1 MIRTMHRYCIALT
14 VVLLSA
20 CSWLPHRDVSEAPA
34 SASAGASLASWND
47 TTTKRSIVDFVQLV
61 TTPESKD
68 FIPRADRIAVFD
80 YDGTLWPEQPASV
93 QLVFA
98 LQRVKTVA
106 GKHPEWKRQ
115 EPFRSILKGN
125 LKSVAAS
132 GDTGSMRVLAAAHA
146 GMTSDQ
152 FAALVHEWFD
162 SASDPRFNRLYAD
175 LGYQPMIELLAYLRA
190 NGFKTYLVTGS
201 DVEFVR
207 DLAQRVYGIP
217 PEQVIG
223 STVKY
228 RYSPQSNG
236 TIALTRLAQVDSLV
250 DGAAKPL
257 AIDRVIG
264 RRPVIAFGNA
274 DGDAPMLEWTSAGDG
289 PRLAALVHHTDA
301 DREYAYDR
309 GAKSGKLDK
318 GLDEAGTKGWLVVD
332 MKSDWRTVFKAD
344 GDGAAAAS
352 SASAGSTASAA
363 AASALS
369 ASGSAAATRSSSAAQ
384 GAQAASVN

>member
-14 VVLLSA
+14 VLVLSA
-20 CSWLPHRDVSEAPA
+20 CTVTPHRDASESP
-34 SASAGASLASWND
+34 AGASSAATLASWND
-47 TTTKRSIVDFVQLV
+47 SATKRSIVDFVTLV

-80 YDGTLWPEQPASV
+80 NDGTLWPEQPASV

-106 GKHPEWKRQ
+106 GRHPEWKRQ

-125 LKSVAAS
+125 LKSIAAG
-132 GDTGSMRVLAAAHA
+132 GDAGSMKLLAAAHA

-162 SASDPRFNRLYAD
+162 SASDPRFNRPYAD
-175 LGYQPMIELLAYLRA
+175 LAYQPMLELLAYLRT
-190 NGFKTYLVTGS
+190 NGFRTYLVTGS

-207 DLAQRVYGIP
+207 DIAQRVYGIP

-228 RYSPQSNG
+228 KYSQTNSAV
-236 TIALTRLAQVDSLV
+236 ALTRLAQVDTLV

-257 AIDRVIG
+257 AIDRAIG

-274 DGDAPMLEWTSAGDG
+274 DGDVPMLEWTSAGDG
-289 PRLAALVHHTDA
+289 PRLAALLHHTDGE
-301 DREYAYDR
+301 REYAYDR
-309 GAKSGKLDK
+309 AAKSGKLDK
-318 GLDEAGTKGWLVVD
+318 GLDEAGAKGWLVVD
-332 MKSDWRTVFKAD
+332 MKDDWKTVFKPDSTAT
-344 GDGAAAAS
+344 AAAAPS
-352 SASAGSTASAA
+352 
-363 AASALS
+363 
-369 ASGSAAATRSSSAAQ
+369 
-384 GAQAASVN
+384 N

>member
-1 MIRTMHRYCIALT
+1 MIRTMHRYCAALT
-14 VVLLSA
+14 VVILSA
-20 CSWLPHRDVSEAPA
+20 CSGLPNRDANEPSVSTS
-34 SASAGASLASWND
+34 SAATLASWND
-47 TTTKRSIVDFVQLV
+47 TAAKRSIVDFVTLV

-68 FIPRADRIAVFD
+68 FVPRADRVAVFD
-80 YDGTLWPEQPASV
+80 NDGTLWPEQPASV

-106 GKHPEWKRQ
+106 ARHPEWKRQ
-115 EPFRSILKGN
+115 EPFRSILRGN
-125 LKSVAAS
+125 LKNIAAS
-132 GDTGSMRVLAAAHA
+132 GDAGSMKVLAAAHA

-162 SASDPRFNRLYAD
+162 SASDPRFNRPYAD
-175 LGYQPMIELLAYLRA
+175 LAYQPMLELLAYLRA
-190 NGFKTYLVTGS
+190 NGFRTYLVTGS

-207 DLAQRVYGIP
+207 DVAQRVYGIP

-228 RYSPQSNG
+228 KYSQTNG
-236 TIALTRLAQVDSLV
+236 AVSLTRLAQVDNLV

-274 DGDAPMLEWTSAGDG
+274 DGDVPMLEWTAAGDG
-289 PRLAALVHHTDA
+289 PRFAALLHHTDD

-309 GAKSGKLDK
+309 TAKSGKLDK
-318 GLDEAGTKGWLVVD
+318 GLDEAGAKGWLVVD
-332 MKSDWRTVFKAD
+332 MKDDWNTVFKPDSAAT
-344 GDGAAAAS
+344 AAA
-352 SASAGSTASAA
+352 
-363 AASALS
+363 
-369 ASGSAAATRSSSAAQ
+369 
-384 GAQAASVN
+384 QAN

>member
-14 VVLLSA
+14 VVILSA
-20 CSWLPHRDVSEAPA
+20 CTVTPRHDAGGSQAAA
-34 SASAGASLASWND
+34 SAATALPSWND
-47 TTTKRSIVDFVQLV
+47 TATRRSIVDFVTLV

-68 FIPRADRIAVFD
+68 FIARADRVAVFD
-80 YDGTLWPEQPASV
+80 NDGTLWPEQPASV

-106 GKHPEWKRQ
+106 GRHPEWKRQ
-115 EPFRSILKGN
+115 EPFRSILRGN
-125 LKSVAAS
+125 LKSIAGS
-132 GDTGSMRVLAAAHA
+132 GDAGSMRVLAAAHA

-162 SASDPRFNRLYAD
+162 SASDPRFNRPYAE
-175 LGYQPMIELLAYLRA
+175 LAYQPMLELLAYLRA
-190 NGFKTYLVTGS
+190 NGFRTYLVTGG

-228 RYSPQSNG
+228 KYGQTNG
-236 TIALTRLAQVDSLV
+236 AVTLTRLAQVDNLV

-274 DGDAPMLEWTSAGDG
+274 DGDVPMLEWTAAGDG
-289 PRLAALVHHTDA
+289 PRLAVLLHHTDGE
-301 DREYAYDR
+301 REYAYDR
-309 GAKSGKLDK
+309 SAKSGKLDK
-318 GLDEAGTKGWLVVD
+318 GLDEAGAKGWLVVD
-332 MKSDWRTVFKAD
+332 MKDDWKTVFKAD
-344 GDGAAAAS
+344 STATAAAS
-352 SASAGSTASAA
+352 S
-363 AASALS
+363 
-369 ASGSAAATRSSSAAQ
+369 
-384 GAQAASVN
+384 N

>member
-1 MIRTMHRYCIALT
+1 MIRTLRRYCIAFT

-20 CSWLPHRDVSEAPA
+20 CSVTPRQD
-34 SASAGASLASWND
+34 GASQTGASTAAALASWND
-47 TTTKRSIVDFVQLV
+47 TKTKRSIVDFVTLV

-80 YDGTLWPEQPASV
+80 NDGTLWPEQPASV

-106 GKHPEWKRQ
+106 GRHPEWKRQ

-125 LKSVAAS
+125 LRTVAAS
-132 GDTGSMRVLAAAHA
+132 GDAGSMRVLAAAHA
-146 GMTSDQ
+146 GMTGDQ
-152 FAALVHEWFD
+152 FAVLVHEWFE
-162 SASDPRFNRLYAD
+162 SASDPRFNRPYAD
-175 LGYQPMIELLAYLRA
+175 LAYQPMLELLAYLRA
-190 NGFKTYLVTGS
+190 NGFKTYLVTGG

-207 DLAQRVYGIP
+207 DVAQRMYGIP

-228 RYSPQSNG
+228 RYGQSNG
-236 TIALTRLAQVDSLV
+236 AVSLTRLVQIDTLL
-250 DGAAKPL
+250 DGSAKPL

-274 DGDAPMLEWTSAGDG
+274 DGDTPMLEWTSAGDG

-301 DREYAYDR
+301 EREYAYDR
-309 GAKSGKLDK
+309 AAKSGKLDK
-318 GLDEAGTKGWLVVD
+318 GLDEAGVKGWLVVD
-332 MKSDWRTVFKAD
+332 IKNDWKTVFKPNSATM
-344 GDGAAAAS
+344 AAAATP
-352 SASAGSTASAA
+352 A
-363 AASALS
+363 
-369 ASGSAAATRSSSAAQ
+369 
-384 GAQAASVN
+384 N